1 MLKNSNKLISVVNE
15 DFLSEIKNL
24 ESAKSQ
30 LHQVMIKNEQLENVN
45 IKF

>member
-24 ESAKSQ
+24 ESAKFQ